1 MNPQLNKVFTKI
13 AKAENKTELA
23 SEKVELA
30 LADEFKGILKAADV
44 NYKAS
49 EKMVSEASALNSASL
64 NILQKQTKLDETAAN
79 INKNADDLYKRFQSL
94 AKDLGINPK
103 DTPAYKTY
111 NDILSK
117 LLSRSNEKSVRSVLK
132 MRL

>member
-94 AKDLGINPK
+94 AKDLGNPK